1 MDGHRPEPAKQDD
14 RHAGAAAPGI
24 PSTVYEVLAL
34 LVNGDYVA
42 DRALATSLFLSLT
55 LRRPLFLE
63 GEAGVGKTEVAK
75 VLALMLDRRLI
86 RLQCYE
92 GLDVASAVYEW
103 DYPRQMIEIRLAEAT
118 HEVDREQLQKDI
130 FSEEFLIRRPLL
142 EALQPHP
149 GGPPVLLID
158 ELDRTDEPFEAFLLE
173 ILADFQVSVPEIGT
187 IAAEEPPI
195 VVITSNRTRE
205 IHDALKRRCFYHWID
220 YPTASREHEIIRVK
234 VPDAPRNLRDQIVG
248 FVQRLRREDLFKVP
262 GVAESLDWARA
273 LLMLDKTE
281 LDPAVVEDTLG
292 VLLKYEDDL
301 ARIKGSVA
309 KKTLEAVKSQG
320 EGKRASR
327 SEARTSG
334 PAERRGERARQKS
347 ERERRKADGR
357 DDKPDTRKKATRG
370 PRAKEAETMSR
381 RRSGPRERAW

>member
-1 MDGHRPEPAKQDD
+1 M
-14 RHAGAAAPGI
+14 
-24 PSTVYEVLAL
+24 
-34 LVNGDYVA
+34 
-42 DRALATSLFLSLT
+42 
-55 LRRPLFLE
+55 
-63 GEAGVGKTEVAK
+63 
-75 VLALMLDRRLI
+75 
-86 RLQCYE
+86 
-92 GLDVASAVYEW
+92 
-103 DYPRQMIEIRLAEAT
+103 
-118 HEVDREQLQKDI
+118 
-130 FSEEFLIRRPLL
+130 
-142 EALQPHP
+142 
-149 GGPPVLLID
+149 LLID